1 MTKSRKISLSELSSL
16 VETWVLGSGKVFPSP
31 LLDRGDSLS
40 CDCSSVIRETG
51 PRSVCP
57 PPNLDCLEHS
67 TVQYSTVQYSI
78 TVQYSTV

>member
-1 MTKSRKISLSELSSL
+1 MTKSRKISLSELLSSL

-40 CDCSSVIRETG
+40 CDCSSVIRETE

-57 PPNLDCLEHS
+57 ATKLRLSGASLNDVTLARTICCF
-67 TVQYSTVQYSI
+67 
-78 TVQYSTV
+78 